1 MNLDN
6 LKNNVCTLSTRNLDP
21 SLTTAD
27 IRVAFT
33 SDNKGKL
40 DDYIRSA
47 IGLNLT
53 DNYTVSPYVN
63 SVASMSGIAGVIKAT
78 GKDGADVVHYN
89 VYDLDSKSMPL
100 PSESFL
106 DIMEGYMGEDLNTQ
120 LTNWVEELGVH
131 T

>member
-6 LKNNVCTLSTRNLDP
+6 LKSNVCTLSTRNLDP

-47 IGLNLT
+47 IGFNLT

-89 VYDLDSKSMPL
+89 VYDLDSKPMPL
-100 PSESFL
+100 PSESFM
-106 DIMEGYMGEDLNTQ
+106 DIMEGYIGEDLNTQ
-120 LTNWVEELGVH
+120 LINWVEELGVH

>member
-21 SLTTAD
+21 SLNTAD

-40 DDYIRSA
+40 DDYVRSA
-47 IGLNLT
+47 IGFNLT

-78 GKDGADVVHYN
+78 GKDGADVVHCN

-100 PSESFL
+100 PSESFM

-120 LTNWVEELGVH
+120 LINWVEELGVH

>member
-33 SDNKGKL
+33 SDNKSKL

-47 IGLNLT
+47 IGFNLT

-89 VYDLDSKSMPL
+89 VYDLDSKPMPL
-100 PSESFL
+100 PSESFM
-106 DIMEGYMGEDLNTQ
+106 DITEGYMGEDLNTQ
-120 LTNWVEELGVH
+120 LINWVEELGVH

>member
-6 LKNNVCTLSTRNLDP
+6 LKSNVCTLSTRNLDP
-21 SLTTAD
+21 SLATAD

-40 DDYIRSA
+40 DDCTRSA

-63 SVASMSGIAGVIKAT
+63 SVTSMSGIAGVIKAT

-89 VYDLDSKSMPL
+89 VYDLDSKSR
-100 PSESFL
+100 
-106 DIMEGYMGEDLNTQ
+106 
-120 LTNWVEELGVH
+120 
-131 T
+131 